1 MGCRPD
7 ASALFEQAVQI
18 DPAISAAS
26 ERIPTRTRQR
36 AMDWSLVLA
45 SQGIEAVIL
54 NDPDGGWQLSVSAEE
69 VDRAREAI
77 ELYRRENRRWHWR
90 QPVLQGHAFF
100 DSASALWVLLTAA
113 FFAFNSSARD
123 FRLVGVMDS
132 AAVAR
137 GAWWRIFTAEVL
149 HADLMHFATNAVFGL
164 LLLGL
169 AMGRFGTGVGLLAA
183 YLAGAGGNVL
193 SWLVHDETHRAL
205 GASGVVMGA
214 LGLLAPS
221 SVTMLRG
228 NPRALRLA
236 FGGMAGGIL
245 LFVLLGLSPGT
256 DVAAHFGGF
265 AAGVFLGSWLAL
277 VPRLAERHWVNW
289 LAAVLLAGLVIWP
302 WLLALQPPAAR

>member
-7 ASALFEQAVQI
+7 ASALFEHVVQI
-18 DPAISAAS
+18 DPSLSPAT

-45 SQGIEAVIL
+45 SQGIEAIIL
-54 NDPDGGWQLSVSAEE
+54 NDPDGGWQLNVSATEA
-69 VDRAREAI
+69 DRARVAI
-77 ELYRRENRRWHWR
+77 GLYRRENRHWHWR
-90 QPVLQGHAFF
+90 QPLFRGHALF

-113 FFAFNSSARD
+113 FFAFNSTARD
-123 FRLVGVMDS
+123 FRLVGVMDG

-137 GAWWRIFTAEVL
+137 GEWWRIFTAQVL

-169 AMGRFGTGVGLLAA
+169 AMGRYGTGVGLLAA
-183 YLAGAGGNVL
+183 YLAGASGNVL
-193 SWLVHDETHRAL
+193 SWLVHDQTHRAL

-221 SVTMLRG
+221 SITMLRG

-236 FGGMAGGIL
+236 FGGLAGGL
-245 LFVLLGLSPGT
+245 MLFVLLGLGPGT

-265 AAGVFLGSWLAL
+265 AAGILLGLGLTL
-277 VPRLAERHWVNW
+277 VPRVAERPWGNW

-302 WLLALQPPAAR
+302 WLLALQLRVAR